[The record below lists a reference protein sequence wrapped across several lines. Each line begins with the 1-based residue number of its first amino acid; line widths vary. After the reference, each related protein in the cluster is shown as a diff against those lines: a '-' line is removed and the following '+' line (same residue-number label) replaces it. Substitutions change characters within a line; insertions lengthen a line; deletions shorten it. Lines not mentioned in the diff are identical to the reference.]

1 MKISEVTTDIVKE
14 YINASDEKDTVINM
28 LISASKQYI
37 LQYTSIKETELD
49 KYEDLTMVL
58 LILCS
63 DFYDKRQFMLDS
75 NSGVPVNAIVESI
88 LNMHAFNLV

>member
-14 YINASDEKDTVINM
+14 YINALEEKDTVINM
-28 LISASKQYI
+28 LISSSKQYI
-37 LQYTSIKETELD
+37 LQYTGIKEEKLNE
-49 KYEDLTMVL
+49 YEDLTMVL

-75 NSGVPVNAIVESI
+75 NSGVPINAIVESI